1 MERQIAWTPEGG
13 NPQTMAVLLP
23 RQDKPLTLE
32 AYQEHLRR
40 RYEHL
45 VRQSKQEGR
54 DPLAMAQEQMAQWD
68 DLTPSNSREIPEMLA
83 TRSETL
89 MTNFPMGQ
97 FPVPQSKVTETR
109 AAREAVRLVRFSDLL
124 TAIYPTA

>member
-1 MERQIAWTPEGG
+1 
-13 NPQTMAVLLP
+13 
-23 RQDKPLTLE
+23 
-32 AYQEHLRR
+32 
-40 RYEHL
+40 
-45 VRQSKQEGR
+45 
-54 DPLAMAQEQMAQWD
+54 MAQEQMAQWD